1 MKKYLN
7 FFSEKFSFFFFF
19 FFFFFVVVVV
29 VVVKFSVCMNRR
41 VFVMNEVSHAYA
53 GLYFKFVP

>member
-7 FFSEKFSFFFFF
+7 FLFESFPFL
-19 FFFFFVVVVV
+19 
-29 VVVKFSVCMNRR
+29 VVKLSVYMNRR
-41 VFVMNEVSHAYA
+41 VFEMNEVSHAYA